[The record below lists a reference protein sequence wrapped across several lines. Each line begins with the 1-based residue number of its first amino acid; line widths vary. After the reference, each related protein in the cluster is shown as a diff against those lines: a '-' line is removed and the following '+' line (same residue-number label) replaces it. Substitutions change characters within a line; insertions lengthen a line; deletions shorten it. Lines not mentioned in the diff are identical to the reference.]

1 MTPVEKH
8 ADSYAQTIR
17 LLFTDILQSKHSAD
31 WVVASYFLL
40 NKKHGGR
47 DRRIIRETL
56 FALFRWYGWLKRLPV
71 ANEEQQWFRQLAVCG
86 LLEQHSWQPT
96 LEAWQQ
102 RAGLLPH
109 VATPWQQLTEATEQL
124 QLWFAGSD
132 FPAQALV
139 PEWFLAQLPELGE
152 HQKMQLLQSLSSR
165 PPLWLRVQQLPT
177 VQAIQSLEAAGLSVK
192 ASTFFDNAISLGHQ
206 SINLNELPF
215 YKAGYLEVQDLAS
228 QVIGHI
234 CAPTATEHWWDACCG
249 AGGKS
254 LQLASQMQNRG
265 RIVASDIRQHVLLE
279 LQKRASRAQFD
290 IISTALWQ
298 SDHLP
303 VAQEK
308 FDGVLV
314 DAPCSC
320 TGTWRRNPDM
330 RWLDDVTAITDKPTL
345 QLDILQRASAAVKTG
360 GKLVYAT
367 CSLAHAENRAV
378 VDRFLSNN
386 PDFRLQMLQH
396 PFTGERTEYLTV
408 WPFEADTDGMFV
420 VRMCRQ

>member
-1 MTPVEKH
+1 MTPAEKY

-17 LLFTDILQSKHSAD
+17 LLFTEILQSKQSAD
-31 WVVASYFLL
+31 RVVAGYFRL

-56 FALFRWYGWLKRLPV
+56 FALFRWYGWLIRIPA
-71 ANEEQQWFRQLAVCG
+71 ANEEQRWFRQLATCG
-86 LLEQHSWQPT
+86 LLEQHPWQAT
-96 LEAWQQ
+96 LTAWQL

-109 VATPWQQLTEATEQL
+109 EGSAWQQLTEAAELL
-124 QLWFAGSD
+124 QLWFSGSD
-132 FPAQALV
+132 FPVQALV
-139 PEWFLAQLPELGE
+139 PEWFWAQLPGLSDN
-152 HQKMQLLQSLSSR
+152 QQLQLLQSLSRR
-165 PPLWLRVQQLPT
+165 PPLWLRVQRLPT
-177 VQAIQSLEAAGLSVK
+177 ASAIQSLQAAGFSVE
-192 ASTFFDNAISLGHQ
+192 ASTFFDDALSLGHQ
-206 SINLNELPF
+206 SINLNEQSL
-215 YKAGYLEVQDLAS
+215 YKDGQLEVQDLAS

-234 CAPTATEHWWDACCG
+234 CAPQAGEHWWDACCG

-265 RIVASDIRQHVLLE
+265 HIVASDIRQSALQE

-290 IISTALWQ
+290 IISPALWP
-298 SDHLP
+298 SDKLP
-303 VAQEK
+303 VAAAM

-330 RWLDDVTAITDKPTL
+330 RWLDEETAVTDKPQL
-345 QLDILQRASAAVKTG
+345 QLDILQRASAAVKPG

-367 CSLAHAENRAV
+367 CSLAPAENRAV
-378 VDRFLSNN
+378 VDRFLNDN
-386 PDFRLQMLQH
+386 ADFQLQLLQH
-396 PFTGERTEYLTV
+396 PFTGEKTEYLTV
-408 WPFEADTDGMFV
+408 WPFEADSDGMFV